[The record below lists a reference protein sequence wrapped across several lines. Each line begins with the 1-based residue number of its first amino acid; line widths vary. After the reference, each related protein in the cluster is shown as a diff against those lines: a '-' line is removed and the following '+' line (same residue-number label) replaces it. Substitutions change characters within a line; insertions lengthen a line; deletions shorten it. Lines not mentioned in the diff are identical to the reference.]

1 MAAKTKGADLSGVR
15 DISFEERERSV
26 TTSGGQGSEMVA
38 DGQGVAFLN
47 MSGIDS
53 GQLMGAMGEQF
64 PELAAL
70 VNWTSGIQRRSS
82 GGIFER
88 DRFVTPTKIFDQMR
102 AAQYAVEY
110 DDVCAGVLESSEAL
124 AFGKMSV
131 ECWDE
136 DEEDIWNQIADD
148 IDLDTRMREMWR
160 ELFSVSQF
168 YAFTWFG
175 RKSYKVR
182 GKTKQ
187 GIARK
192 KQFSNLYVPLGISM
206 LDPLRVVPVG
216 NLLFNQDQLAYIG
229 NRQDA
234 QRIQPIVDGIGED
247 PVIRNMFLGKYEP
260 DLDERRQLAAE
271 GVDTSYLYLLNP
283 LTVWRHSDTRPQYQ
297 RFASVRM
304 KSVFEL
310 LDLKQQ
316 LREMDRAT
324 LLGSTNFLVLVKK
337 GSKEEPANQQEIANL
352 QANMRT
358 MARVPF
364 IFGDHRLEIEII
376 TPKNDNT
383 LKPERYASLNGQIS
397 ARLFQ
402 MFVAGNANAGR
413 SDDSIKMARVI
424 ARGLESRRQ
433 QLKRQVE
440 RKVFDPVYK
449 VNGDLTS
456 EPSLQFH
463 PKQIALDFDT
473 GLANMLLDLRDRR
486 EISRATILSTLDL
499 SEADEARKREREK
512 EHFDDI
518 FETLTGLQ
526 DPKLAHELQL
536 DTLEHEQLVP
546 KATGVPAAKGTPT
559 ATNPSGAR
567 GAPVKKKSAPADTK
581 SGGGGDPKGAGR
593 TRGGN
598 RKGGGAAPGTGQGQ
612 EADPRRGA
620 KNATKKAA

>member
-1 MAAKTKGADLSGVR
+1 MATGLSGELNRTMTGSSSAREAGPDGITLINASELDGEV
-15 DISFEERERSV
+15 ISR
-26 TTSGGQGSEMVA
+26 
-38 DGQGVAFLN
+38 
-47 MSGIDS
+47 
-53 GQLMGAMGEQF
+53 AMHDQY
-64 PELAAL
+64 PEIAAL
-70 VNWTSGIQRRSS
+70 VNWTNGLSHRGG

-88 DRFVTPTKIFDQMR
+88 DRYVAPIKTIDQMR
-102 AAQYAVEY
+102 VAQHAVEY

-136 DEEDIWNQIADD
+136 DEEDIWNQVAED

-182 GKTKQ
+182 GRTPKGVT
-187 GIARK
+187 RK
-192 KQFSNLYVPLGISM
+192 KVFGQIYVPLGISM

-216 NLLFNQDQLAYIG
+216 NLLFNQDRLAYIG
-229 NRQDA
+229 NREDS
-234 QRIQPIVDGIGED
+234 RLIQPILDGTGQD
-247 PVIRNMFLGKYEP
+247 PVIQNMFVGKYEP
-260 DLDERRQLAAE
+260 GIDERRQLAAE
-271 GVDTSYLYLLNP
+271 GVDTTYLYLLNP
-283 LTVWRHSDTRPQYQ
+283 LTVWRHTDTRPQYQ
-297 RFASVRM
+297 RWASVRM

-316 LREMDRAT
+316 LKEMDRAT

-337 GSKEEPANQQEIANL
+337 GSKEEPADQEEIANL
-352 QANMRT
+352 QANMRM

-364 IFGDHRLEIEII
+364 IIGDHRLEIEII
-376 TPKNDNT
+376 TPDNSNT
-383 LKPERYASLNGQIS
+383 LNPERYASLNGQIS

-402 MFVAGNANAGR
+402 MFINTSGGSSR

-433 QLKRQVE
+433 QLLRQVE
-440 RKVFDPVYK
+440 RKVFDPVYQ
-449 VNGDLTS
+449 VNSELTT
-456 EPSLQFH
+456 EPGLRFH
-463 PKQIALDFDT
+463 PKQIALDFDS

-486 EISRATILSTLDL
+486 EISRDTILSQLDL
-499 SEADEARKREREK
+499 SEVDEARKREREA
-512 EHFDDI
+512 EHYDDI
-518 FETLTGLQ
+518 FKTLSGLP
-526 DPKLAHELQL
+526 DPELQHELQL
-536 DTLEHEQLVP
+536 DTLAHEQLIP

-559 ATNPSGAR
+559 ATNPTGAT
-567 GAPVKKKSAPADTK
+567 GTPVKKSAPKSDTK
-581 SGGGGDPKGAGR
+581 NGGGGKLDPKGAGR

-612 EADPRRGA
+612 EADPRRRTN
-620 KNATKKAA
+620 NAPKKAA